1 MRHGVANDEK
11 VQNINENEQKNI
23 MKNYMQIDVNLIND
37 KKEQP
42 FKIREETNDFKLLE
56 ESIRILGITNP
67 LQLVKK
73 DNRYDIV
80 EGHRRLYIAKKIG
93 LKTVPGIIIE
103 EDKDKN
109 NLQLV
114 DGNITSR
121 QELLTSEKV
130 KAYKLKYEAMANMGK
145 SPKQQIAEDENTSVR
160 TVERYLKL
168 SSLTNDMLE
177 LIDEFETSKKYG
189 FSMKVGNLFSDLSKE
204 NQDVICNYILDKE
217 ITIDEKQAKE
227 IIKLDNI
234 TLENIDNAINNKPKI
249 DKRKN
254 ISIPYKKVESFFSN
268 EETIEERIEI
278 IIKALENYFN
288 KMQ

>member
-234 TLENIDNAINNKPKI
+234 TLENIDSAINNKPKI